1 MSLTPY
7 KACLP
12 CLLRGHDA
20 KISGPDRHGNSR
32 RGLTRGRFSKGLPR
46 YHRAVKYVAAYAVF
60 GYIMVMILFLGVW
73 CKPVSWYWKVPVP
86 NCEYFAVLA
95 DLSSEDRPRADQLP
109 LLRCSAM
116 CELLQPFDYRRFI
129 QHHIRS
135 VDPLPAYSTVDQSAT
150 TPQKVRDCLPL
161 SKSPSLTSTLG
172 KSSSSPSSPSVP
184 SSSSAPS

>member
-1 MSLTPY
+1 MKL
-7 KACLP
+7 ACHASGRSQM
-12 CLLRGHDA
+12 RGQDA
-20 KISGPDRHGNSR
+20 KISGPDRHRNSR
-32 RGLTRGRFSKGLPR
+32 RRLTQGRFSKGLPR

-86 NCEYFAVLA
+86 NCKYLA
-95 DLSSEDRPRADQLP
+95 ILSDLPPEDRPGADQLP
-109 LLRCSAM
+109 LQRYSAM
-116 CELLQPFDYRRFI
+116 CKLLQPSYHRRFI

-135 VDPLPAYSTVDQSAT
+135 IDPLPTYSAIDQSAT
-150 TPQKVRDCLPL
+150 TPQKVRDHLPL
-161 SKSPSLTSTLG
+161 SQSPSLTSTRG